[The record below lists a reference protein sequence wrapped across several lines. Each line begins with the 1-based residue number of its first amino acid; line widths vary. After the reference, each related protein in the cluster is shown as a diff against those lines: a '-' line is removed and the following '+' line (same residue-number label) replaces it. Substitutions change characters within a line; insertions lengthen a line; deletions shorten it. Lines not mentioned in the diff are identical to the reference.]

1 MSLHKECVS
10 GVKHEGTVEGTV
22 VKMGNWEVY
31 VAVPKGDYPKD
42 KAILF
47 FTGTS
52 FFDPSTEN
60 RG

>member
-10 GVKHEGTVEGTV
+10 GVKHEGTAEGSI

-31 VAVPKGDYPKD
+31 VALPKGEYPKD

-47 FTGTS
+47 FTGTNTYS
-52 FFDPSTEN
+52 S
-60 RG
+60 